1 MNGDAHDAV
10 ARARISYEQGELDE
24 RLLSADP
31 IAQFGLWMQAAVDAG
46 LQEPNAMTLATVGQ
60 DGSPSARMV
69 LLRGFGADG
78 FRFFTNYES
87 AKGSELAAGGKAAL
101 VFYWAE
107 LERQVRVTGRV
118 EKLAREEN
126 EAYFASRPRG
136 HRLGAWASRQSE
148 VVGSREVLEA
158 ALRNAEERFPGHVP
172 LPAYWGG
179 YRVMPQAVE
188 FWQGRPDRLHDR
200 IRYRRAG
207 SEWVRERLS
216 P

>member
-31 IAQFGLWMQAAVDAG
+31 MAQFGLWMQAAVDAG

-148 VVGSREVLEA
+148 VVGSRELLEA

-200 IRYRRAG
+200 IRYRREG

>member
-31 IAQFGLWMQAAVDAG
+31 MAQFGLWMQAAVDAG

-179 YRVMPQAVE
+179 YRVIPQAVE

-200 IRYRRAG
+200 IRYRREG

>member
-148 VVGSREVLEA
+148 VVGSRELLEA

>member
-31 IAQFGLWMQAAVDAG
+31 MAQFGLWMQAAVDAG

>member
-31 IAQFGLWMQAAVDAG
+31 MAQFGLWMQAAVDAG

-200 IRYRRAG
+200 IRYRREG

>member
-31 IAQFGLWMQAAVDAG
+31 MAQFGLWMQAAVDAG

-148 VVGSREVLEA
+148 VVGSRELLEA

>member
-1 MNGDAHDAV
+1 
-10 ARARISYEQGELDE
+10 
-24 RLLSADP
+24 
-31 IAQFGLWMQAAVDAG
+31 
-46 LQEPNAMTLATVGQ
+46 MTLATVGQ

-200 IRYRRAG
+200 IRYRREG

>member
-148 VVGSREVLEA
+148 VVGSRELLEA

-200 IRYRRAG
+200 IRYRREG

>member
-200 IRYRRAG
+200 IRYRREG